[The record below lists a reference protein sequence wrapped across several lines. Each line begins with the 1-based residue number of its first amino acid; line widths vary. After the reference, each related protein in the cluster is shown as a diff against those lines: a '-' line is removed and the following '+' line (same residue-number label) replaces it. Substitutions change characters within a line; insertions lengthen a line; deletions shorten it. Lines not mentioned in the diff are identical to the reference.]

1 MKIRKQMRL
10 ILTVCVSMTV
20 MVLAGACFAAAKQ
33 EPSGNE
39 FGLFSWDTSVMAES
53 EKNTLNNCIQRA
65 GVGRIY
71 QSIPEQN
78 LALEETAGFIRRMSA
93 RSVEVYGL
101 LGDSEWSYEK
111 DGGSLRYE
119 LEQIVSYNAGQ
130 EKNARIA
137 GVMVDVEPYL
147 LDEWDR
153 SGRSRQKL
161 MERYLSGIKKG
172 YEYAVEHGLKF
183 WVCIPVF
190 YDVTNEDILEELI
203 SSACDGIALMN
214 YDRTDEYMQIAKE
227 VGYAREYQKGVVCI
241 YELQEPG
248 NHDLEEINTYAGLG
262 LKALWSS
269 ARRLE
274 AQFGYE
280 QLQFGYHYY
289 RPLIDL
295 LAKEAE

>member
-1 MKIRKQMRL
+1 MKIRKKWRF
-10 ILTVCVSMTV
+10 ILAACVSMTV
-20 MVLAGACFAAAKQ
+20 LVLAGACFAAAKQ
-33 EPSGNE
+33 EPLSGK
-39 FGLFSWDTSVMAES
+39 FGLFSWNVSVMAES
-53 EKNTLNNCIQRA
+53 EKDTLNRCIQQA

-71 QSIPEQN
+71 QNIPEQN
-78 LALEETAGFIRRMSA
+78 LALKETAGFIRRMSA
-93 RSVEVYGL
+93 RSVEVYSL

-119 LEQIVSYNAGQ
+119 LEQIVLYNAGQ

-147 LDEWDR
+147 LDEW
-153 SGRSRQKL
+153 GRSSRSRKKL

-172 YEYAVEHGLKF
+172 YDYAVENRLKF
-183 WVCIPVF
+183 GVCIPVF

-203 SSACDGIALMN
+203 STACDGIALMN

-227 VGYAREYQKGVVCI
+227 VGYAREYQKDVVCV

-248 NHDLEEINTYAGLG
+248 SHDLEEINTYAGLG

-269 ARRLE
+269 ATRLE

-280 QLQFGYHYY
+280 RLQFGYHYY
-289 RPLIDL
+289 DPLTDL
-295 LAKEAE
+295 LAKET